1 MSAACHLITPKAI
14 MGWQCGVFFLAENW
28 EVCRYMASRPI
39 STVVEAAADRYA
51 TLLPEV
57 IDVLLLSMG
66 EDGHIVSLFSDSAAL
81 RETLEEWGW
90 SLCTSRHFSA

>member
-1 MSAACHLITPKAI
+1 
-14 MGWQCGVFFLAENW
+14 
-28 EVCRYMASRPI
+28 MASRPT

-51 TLLPEV
+51 TLLPEA

-66 EDGHIVSLFSDSAAL
+66 EDGHIVFLFSDSAAL

-90 SLCTSRHFSA
+90 SPCTSRHFSA